1 MSFGDWKNEEDPS
14 EDPQADTAADD
25 EETAAPQLVYG
36 SAVEFF
42 REYLRKVYVRRVNG
56 QATVWDARWWEVDE
70 ALVRIE
76 SLWRAWEFLRQDA
89 STGTSVWF
97 RDHVDH
103 HMAVLMSAEGPFA
116 GSEAKTK
123 RGEALPH
130 EEPPEGL
137 FPDVRNAE

>member
-1 MSFGDWKNEEDPS
+1 MSFGDWKDEDEQPGDSHNEET
-14 EDPQADTAADD
+14 EDAGA
-25 EETAAPQLVYG
+25 EAPQLVYG
-36 SAVEFF
+36 STIEFF
-42 REYLRKVYVRRVNG
+42 REYLRNIYIRRVTAGN
-56 QATVWDARWWEVDE
+56 TVWDARWWEIDE

-103 HMAVLMSAEGPFA
+103 HMAVLMSPEGPFA

-123 RGEALPH
+123 RGERLPH
-130 EEPPEGL
+130 EEPPVGL
-137 FPDVRNAE
+137 FPDVRVAK

>member
-1 MSFGDWKNEEDPS
+1 MSFGDWKDEQEHPD
-14 EDPQADTAADD
+14 ETADTVED
-25 EETAAPQLVYG
+25 AAPRLVYG

-42 REYLRKVYVRRVNG
+42 REYLRKVYIRRVNG
-56 QATVWDARWWEVDE
+56 QATVWEARWWEVDE

-103 HMAVLMSAEGPFA
+103 HMAVLMHSEGPFA
-116 GSEAKTK
+116 GSEAKTR
-123 RGEALPH
+123 RGEPLPH
-130 EEPPEGL
+130 EEPPVGL
-137 FPDVRNAE
+137 FPDVRDAE